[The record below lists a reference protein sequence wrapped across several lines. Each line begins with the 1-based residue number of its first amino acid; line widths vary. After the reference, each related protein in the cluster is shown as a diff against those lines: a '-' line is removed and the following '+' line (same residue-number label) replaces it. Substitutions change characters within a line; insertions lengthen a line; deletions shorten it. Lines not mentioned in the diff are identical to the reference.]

1 MGIYTTASYFV
12 LMALT
17 SLAIHALP
25 APTTDNAT
33 LQGVFQGWVMLQAT
47 DWWLL
52 LLAGAIFTV
61 ALLAITQAYRI
72 AVVSVVAP
80 FEYVYILWASLVGYL
95 IFADVPGPRTMI
107 GGAVI
112 VISGCYIILRES
124 HVRAVADAGN

>member
-17 SLAIHALP
+17 SLAILALP
-25 APTTDNAT
+25 APTADNAT
-33 LQGVFQGWVMLQAT
+33 LQGVFQGWVMLQAA

-52 LLAGAIFTV
+52 LLAGVIFTV
-61 ALLAITQAYRI
+61 ALLCITQAYRI

-112 VISGCYIILRES
+112 VISGCYIILRERR
-124 HVRAVADAGN
+124 VRAVADAGN

>member
-1 MGIYTTASYFV
+1 
-12 LMALT
+12 
-17 SLAIHALP
+17 
-25 APTTDNAT
+25 
-33 LQGVFQGWVMLQAT
+33 VFQGWVILQAP

-61 ALLAITQAYRI
+61 ALLGITQAYRI
-72 AVVSVVAP
+72 AAVSTVAP

-112 VISGCYIILRES
+112 VISGCYIILRE
-124 HVRAVADAGN
+124 RQQRGRIAVGVTG

>member
-17 SLAIHALP
+17 SLAILTLP
-25 APTTDNAT
+25 APATDNAT

-61 ALLAITQAYRI
+61 AL
-72 AVVSVVAP
+72 
-80 FEYVYILWASLVGYL
+80 
-95 IFADVPGPRTMI
+95 
-107 GGAVI
+107 
-112 VISGCYIILRES
+112 
-124 HVRAVADAGN
+124 